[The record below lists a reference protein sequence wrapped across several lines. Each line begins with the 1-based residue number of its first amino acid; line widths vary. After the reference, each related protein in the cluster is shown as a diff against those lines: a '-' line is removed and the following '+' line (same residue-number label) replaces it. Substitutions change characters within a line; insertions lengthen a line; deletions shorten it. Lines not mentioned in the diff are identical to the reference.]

1 MSRYDLEEMIERQV
15 PRLRRFARA
24 LLRDAEEA
32 DDLVQSC
39 LNTAWRRAQQWRPET
54 DLRVWLFSILH
65 NLNANMSQGP
75 FRPANSGSTTEGSRD
90 PGSLGQDN
98 NVDLSAIQQGL
109 AQLAQD
115 HHEVLLLV
123 CLEQMNYEQV
133 ADILGIPVGTVIARL
148 HRAREHLRRSMNRE
162 QGPSLRRV
170 K

>member
-1 MSRYDLEEMIERQV
+1 MSRDDLEKMIERQV

-32 DDLVQSC
+32 DDLVQNC
-39 LNTAWRRAQQWRPET
+39 LDTAWRRAQQWRPET

-65 NLNANMSQGP
+65 NLNANMRQGTL
-75 FRPANSGSTTEGSRD
+75 RPADSGSTTEGSRD
-90 PGSLGQDN
+90 TGSLGQDN
-98 NVDLSAIQQGL
+98 NLDLSAIQQGL

-123 CLEQMNYEQV
+123 CLEEMTYEQV

-148 HRAREHLRRSMNRE
+148 HRTREHLRRSMNKE